1 MINMKVTFKIYSYC
15 NSIINSV
22 FVMMV
27 FCMLSSWTCH
37 NAEIKLNLIPGMVCS
52 VCMPASEGP
61 ASPTTPSLSPPPRP
75 AAGYEGEP
83 RTLPADPHLG
93 RPLLLGP
100 TASPLLMSSAGLGWW
115 MANQYGETRLLVHY
129 FWTLFLI
136 KKKKTFLRN
145 PENVFLC
152 DYGYGGDI
160 DPPGSE
166 IKNNSIIMLSQL
178 ALCPRHPSLI
188 SLADVSANAKTQLY
202 FPLMWLSHVIT
213 IVLTIYEHL
222 CKACFKIHFVS
233 VSE

>member
-1 MINMKVTFKIYSYC
+1 
-15 NSIINSV
+15 
-22 FVMMV
+22 
-27 FCMLSSWTCH
+27 
-37 NAEIKLNLIPGMVCS
+37 
-52 VCMPASEGP
+52 
-61 ASPTTPSLSPPPRP
+61 
-75 AAGYEGEP
+75 
-83 RTLPADPHLG
+83 
-93 RPLLLGP
+93 
-100 TASPLLMSSAGLGWW
+100 

-202 FPLMWLSHVIT
+202 FPLM
-213 IVLTIYEHL
+213 
-222 CKACFKIHFVS
+222 
-233 VSE
+233 